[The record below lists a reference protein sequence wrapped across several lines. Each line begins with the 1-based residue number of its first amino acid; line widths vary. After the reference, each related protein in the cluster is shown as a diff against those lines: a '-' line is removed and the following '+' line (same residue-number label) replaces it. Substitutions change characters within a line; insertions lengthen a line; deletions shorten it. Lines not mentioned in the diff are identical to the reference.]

1 MHGATPLSKGF
12 LPVAV
17 PPALSVKQSA
27 CAKLLAVKQ
36 QQQRQRCVSLALILA
51 GACAI
56 GLVVAHRVGGLRL
69 PLHHSHAHASLSAV
83 RSHDSVV
90 HCYFLL
96 DSTGSMSG
104 IRDETIEGFNT
115 YVKEQQG
122 NAGTMKLS
130 LITFSQCH
138 PFEQLLVSKDI
149 HEVTPLTRADYQTS
163 CGTPLFDA
171 IAQTID
177 MAEKTAG
184 DEKDVIVVVMTDG
197 GENASREHDRKSVF
211 ARVEQMKKERGWTF
225 VFLGANQDSFAAGGA
240 IGVDRAAT
248 TNWKSDGAR
257 FGGSGAGAAGTG
269 SPPFPPGR
277 GARKCRRVRRRRRRG
292 TCARSAAR

>member
-36 QQQRQRCVSLALILA
+36 QQQRQRCVPLALILA

-69 PLHHSHAHASLSAV
+69 PLNHSHAHASLSAV

-248 TNWKSDGAR
+248 TNWRSDGAGVR
-257 FGGSGAGAAGTG
+257 SACFGISNAMSKSRA
-269 SPPFPPGR
+269 
-277 GARKCRRVRRRRRRG
+277 
-292 TCARSAAR
+292 ARSAAPDAAAARSASWSF

>member
-69 PLHHSHAHASLSAV
+69 PLNHSHAHASLSAV

-104 IRDETIEGFNT
+104 IRDETIDGFNT

-248 TNWKSDGAR
+248 TNWRSDGAGVR
-257 FGGSGAGAAGTG
+257 SAYFGISNAMSKSRA
-269 SPPFPPGR
+269 
-277 GARKCRRVRRRRRRG
+277 
-292 TCARSAAR
+292 ARSAAPKMSAADRSASWSF

>member
-36 QQQRQRCVSLALILA
+36 QQQRQRCVPLALILA

-69 PLHHSHAHASLSAV
+69 PLNHSHAHASLSAV

-104 IRDETIEGFNT
+104 IRDETIDGFNT

-122 NAGTMKLS
+122 NAGTMKIS

-225 VFLGANQDSFAAGGA
+225 VFLGANIDSYATGGSMGYSAGSTMNYAPTKAGLDYGWGTVSKAMLNQRVARARKDYTSADRMAA
-240 IGVDRAAT
+240 AA
-248 TNWKSDGAR
+248 SFFDGA
-257 FGGSGAGAAGTG
+257 
-269 SPPFPPGR
+269 
-277 GARKCRRVRRRRRRG
+277 K
-292 TCARSAAR
+292 